1 MSHNIKENDED
12 VSDLDNVFDDNKDN
26 IDRISKE
33 NESPVTNSEVLEGNE
48 KNGSGQEIVEEESVP
63 EYKESGDD
71 DDVDIQGEEED
82 KGLEEE
88 KENKSD
94 RTSQGVAV
102 STSSTTATATTA
114 SNDTNT
120 KLPTTDERSD
130 ATSSSAASL
139 VPPSPISDSKF
150 YAIRTT
156 GGQERVVA
164 NVLQNKIKSKNI
176 GIYSILLLENFKG
189 YIIVE
194 APDANVAFQALA
206 GVRHIRGQIRGELPF
221 KDIEGY
227 LIKKP
232 VVTELAID
240 DTVEVIGGPF
250 KAMKAKITRVDY
262 EKQEATVVLLDSPYQ
277 IPVTVDANY
286 LKKATH

>member
-1 MSHNIKENDED
+1 MSHNLKENEEGTGDID
-12 VSDLDNVFDDNKDN
+12 DIFDDNKDN
-26 IDRISKE
+26 IDKFPNADRSSATDSDLVVDEDE
-33 NESPVTNSEVLEGNE
+33 NELGQDTIAEGSEIEEGTGGE
-48 KNGSGQEIVEEESVP
+48 GREGQEEESTTTTRTTP
-63 EYKESGDD
+63 TTTKPSTNESEG
-71 DDVDIQGEEED
+71 
-82 KGLEEE
+82 
-88 KENKSD
+88 
-94 RTSQGVAV
+94 TT
-102 STSSTTATATTA
+102 STSASTSA
-114 SNDTNT
+114 SIVASS
-120 KLPTTDERSD
+120 PT
-130 ATSSSAASL
+130 
-139 VPPSPISDSKF
+139 SDSKF

-227 LIKKP
+227 LVKKP
-232 VVTELAID
+232 VVTELSVD

-286 LKKATH
+286 LKKVIH

>member
-1 MSHNIKENDED
+1 MSRNLKENDED
-12 VSDLDNVFDDNKDN
+12 ISNLDEVFDDNKDKV
-26 IDRISKE
+26 DKISKD
-33 NESPVTNSEVLEGNE
+33 NGSAVTDLEPSEDNE
-48 KNGSGQEIVEEESVP
+48 KNGSGQEIVQEESAP
-63 EYKESGDD
+63 EHKDD
-71 DDVDIQGEEED
+71 AGADIQGEEEE
-82 KGLEEE
+82 KGVEEGKEEE
-88 KENKSD
+88 ESD
-94 RTSQGVAV
+94 TT
-102 STSSTTATATTA
+102 STSTSNTTVATTTTT
-114 SNDTNT
+114 NDNIT
-120 KLPTTDERSD
+120 KTADD
-130 ATSSSAASL
+130 SSTPSL
-139 VPPSPISDSKF
+139 VPPSPVSDSKF

-286 LKKATH
+286 LKKASH

>member
-1 MSHNIKENDED
+1 MTTAPTTAKPST
-12 VSDLDNVFDDNKDN
+12 
-26 IDRISKE
+26 
-33 NESPVTNSEVLEGNE
+33 NESEGA
-48 KNGSGQEIVEEESVP
+48 
-63 EYKESGDD
+63 
-71 DDVDIQGEEED
+71 
-82 KGLEEE
+82 
-88 KENKSD
+88 
-94 RTSQGVAV
+94 T
-102 STSSTTATATTA
+102 STSASTSA
-114 SNDTNT
+114 SIV
-120 KLPTTDERSD
+120 
-130 ATSSSAASL
+130 A
-139 VPPSPISDSKF
+139 PSPTSDSKF

-232 VVTELAID
+232 VVTELSVD

-286 LKKATH
+286 LKKVMH

>member
-1 MSHNIKENDED
+1 MSHNLKQNDED
-12 VSDLDNVFDDNKDN
+12 ISNLDEVFDDNKDN
-26 IDRISKE
+26 VDKISKDDG
-33 NESPVTNSEVLEGNE
+33 SAVTDLEPSEDNE
-48 KNGSGQEIVEEESVP
+48 KNGSGQEIVQEESEPEHKDVAGVDVQGDEEKGVEEGKEEES
-63 EYKESGDD
+63 D
-71 DDVDIQGEEED
+71 
-82 KGLEEE
+82 
-88 KENKSD
+88 
-94 RTSQGVAV
+94 TT
-102 STSSTTATATTA
+102 STSTSTSTSTAATTTTATDDTTKTA
-114 SNDTNT
+114 D
-120 KLPTTDERSD
+120 D
-130 ATSSSAASL
+130 SSTPSL
-139 VPPSPISDSKF
+139 VPPSPVSDSKF

-262 EKQEATVVLLDSPYQ
+262 DKQEATVVLLDSPYQ

-286 LKKATH
+286 LKKASH

>member
-1 MSHNIKENDED
+1 MSRENEED
-12 VSDLDNVFDDNKDN
+12 VSGIDDIFDDNKDN
-26 IDRISKE
+26 INKFPKTDETSVSDSE
-33 NESPVTNSEVLEGNE
+33 TN
-48 KNGSGQEIVEEESVP
+48 
-63 EYKESGDD
+63 
-71 DDVDIQGEEED
+71 VDQ
-82 KGLEEE
+82 EE
-88 KENKSD
+88 KELEQDTIQEANGTTGKGDGQDEGGGGGGEEANPSSSG
-94 RTSQGVAV
+94 T
-102 STSSTTATATTA
+102 STSNTTTTTTTATTINPATSEEGGGGGTA
-114 SNDTNT
+114 S
-120 KLPTTDERSD
+120 
-130 ATSSSAASL
+130 ATVVA
-139 VPPSPISDSKF
+139 PSPVSDSKF

-164 NVLQNKIKSKNI
+164 NVLLNKIRSKSI

-232 VVTELAID
+232 VVTELSID
-240 DTVEVIGGPF
+240 DTVEVIAGPF

-286 LKKATH
+286 LKKALH

>member
-12 VSDLDNVFDDNKDN
+12 VNNIDDISDNNNDNVDKFPKTDELSETEPELVVYE
-26 IDRISKE
+26 RE
-33 NESPVTNSEVLEGNE
+33 NSPEQDVSQEESRSEGTE
-48 KNGSGQEIVEEESVP
+48 KAEEEIRQEQKSAT
-63 EYKESGDD
+63 YTDTSG
-71 DDVDIQGEEED
+71 
-82 KGLEEE
+82 
-88 KENKSD
+88 S
-94 RTSQGVAV
+94 A
-102 STSSTTATATTA
+102 STSTTTTLSDTTTNGGAGTA
-114 SNDTNT
+114 S
-120 KLPTTDERSD
+120 
-130 ATSSSAASL
+130 TSGL
-139 VPPSPISDSKF
+139 VVAPSPGSDSKF

-194 APDANVAFQALA
+194 APDANIAFQALA

-227 LIKKP
+227 LVKKP
-232 VVTELAID
+232 VVTELSVD

-286 LKKATH
+286 LKKAAH

>member
-1 MSHNIKENDED
+1 MSPNLKENDEE
-12 VSDLDNVFDDNKDN
+12 VNNLDEVFDDNKDN
-26 IDRISKE
+26 DDKISKDA
-33 NESPVTNSEVLEGNE
+33 VTDLELPEDKE
-48 KNGSGQEIVEEESVP
+48 KNGSGQELVQEES
-63 EYKESGDD
+63 E
-71 DDVDIQGEEED
+71 DVTGGLDVQANEEK
-82 KGLEEE
+82 KGLEEG
-88 KENKSD
+88 KEAESD
-94 RTSQGVAV
+94 T
-102 STSSTTATATTA
+102 TSSSTATAVTATTV
-114 SNDTNT
+114 
-120 KLPTTDERSD
+120 TTDNTTTKTAGDS
-130 ATSSSAASL
+130 ATPSL
-139 VPPSPISDSKF
+139 VPPSPVSDSKF

-250 KAMKAKITRVDY
+250 KAMKAKISRV
-262 EKQEATVVLLDSPYQ
+262 EPGS
-277 IPVTVDANY
+277 NGGSS
-286 LKKATH
+286 